1 MVLQET
7 YLKKIDPG
15 ANFDAKAMAANQ
27 KTNSMETCVSRNKRA
42 VQSAKKPARYALLA
56 PLNK

>member
-27 KTNSMETCVSRNKRA
+27 KTNSMECPNETGRNKG
-42 VQSAKKPARYALLA
+42 VH
-56 PLNK
+56 